1 MRHRSSSTC
10 TGARAGFSPPAPP
23 PCTSSERTGLAQAP
37 AMSKHCPCCWITWSR
52 CPGGLSSASPTA
64 AASTTC
70 RAAGDTLSCVEAD
83 WHQDPA
89 RALHCIYYSF
99 PGFRNPLGPYLKGH
113 WWGAHAFCPF
123 CPSTSPVHLAVC
135 PSGPLILLPWLH
147 LAHTPRPHQSARLTL
162 PGLDPLSKQDIQV
175 IEWSLEGLQMRLVLL
190 HQGPQAEAGEGPGL
204 YHHIQGLGVPP
215 GKGHHKQWRE
225 EL

>member
-1 MRHRSSSTC
+1 MVPTLRDIGGEHMPFVPS
-10 TGARAGFSPPAPP
+10 APQP
-23 PCTSSERTGLAQAP
+23 VLY
-37 AMSKHCPCCWITWSR
+37 TW
-52 CPGGLSSASPTA
+52 TA
-64 AASTTC
+64 VQVA
-70 RAAGDTLSCVEAD
+70 
-83 WHQDPA
+83 
-89 RALHCIYYSF
+89 
-99 PGFRNPLGPYLKGH
+99 
-113 WWGAHAFCPF
+113 
-123 CPSTSPVHLAVC
+123 
-135 PSGPLILLPWLH
+135 PLILLPWLH

-175 IEWSLEGLQMRLVLL
+175 TEWSLEGLQMRLVLL